1 MPLNTLTDARCK
13 AAKPAEKAQK
23 IFDGGG
29 LFLWVSPKGGKT
41 WRLAYRLAGKQQ
53 QIGLGEYPIISLAEA
68 RAKRDEIKATLD
80 AGNDPMAPRKAKK
93 AGMTMEEASKR
104 YWETRMDLSESYRKN
119 GIRAIEM
126 YVFPRFRNKAIE
138 SITRDDVL
146 DILRILDSAGHHVY
160 VRKLR
165 MWLMMIWEWAVENG
179 YATSNPPAS
188 INPRRAFGTPVVKNF
203 AALDVREV
211 PDFFARLAL
220 ENQGLQSVLA
230 CRLLALTW
238 LRTNELRMLEWGD
251 IDGDVLRLPA
261 GRMKRKRDHM
271 VPLSRQALAI
281 LAELRT
287 RWNGSDYV
295 FPSDHTTTRPM
306 SENAVLYLLHRIG
319 YKGKMTGHGWRSV
332 ASTWANEAGFDK
344 DWIERQLAHAP
355 DDKVRAAY
363 NRAEYLPQRRDMLQ
377 AWADWLTS
385 CEVDAGSAK
394 GGDTPADSTTGD

>member
-1 MPLNTLTDARCK
+1 MALNTLTDARCK

-53 QIGLGEYPIISLAEA
+53 QIGLGEYPIISLSEA
-68 RAKRDEIKATLD
+68 RSKRDEIKSIIE
-80 AGNDPMAPRKAKK
+80 AGGDPMAPRKAKK
-93 AGMTMEEASKR
+93 IGMTVEEATNG
-104 YWETRMDLSESYRKN
+104 YWATRKDISESYRQN
-119 GIRAIEM
+119 GVRAIEM
-126 YVFPRFRNKAIE
+126 YMYPRFRARSIE
-138 SITRDDVL
+138 SVSRDDVL
-146 DILRILDSAGHHVY
+146 DILRGLDSAGKHVY

-165 MWLMMIWEWAVENG
+165 MWLSMVWDWAVENG
-179 YATSNPPAS
+179 YASSNPPAS
-188 INPRRAFGTPVVKNF
+188 INPRRAFG
-203 AALDVREV
+203 AAAVQNLASLDIREV
-211 PDFFARLAL
+211 PEFLGRLSI

-238 LRTNELRMLEWGD
+238 VRTNELRLLQWDD
-251 IDGDVLRLPA
+251 IDGEVIRIPA

-271 VPLSRQALAI
+271 VPLSRQALDV

-287 RWNGSDYV
+287 RWNGSIYV
-295 FPSDHTTTRPM
+295 FPSDRTEARPM
-306 SENAVLYLLHRIG
+306 SENAVLYLLHRMG
-319 YKGKMTGHGWRSV
+319 YKGRMTGHGWRSV
-332 ASTWANEAGFDK
+332 ASTWANEAGYDK

-377 AWADWLTS
+377 AWADWLAS
-385 CEVDAGSAK
+385 CEVDAGGTQ
-394 GGDTPADSTTGD
+394 GGDTPADSAAGD